1 MEPATVCRTVNGDCY
16 CAGAF
21 KLGGKIV
28 LGVVFPVSLL
38 AIVAAVTFAYLFFKY
53 KRRYAVGFWSLAPVP
68 DAAEKEGVLPLAQLN
83 GCR

>member
-1 MEPATVCRTVNGDCY
+1 MKPAAVCKIVNEDCD
-16 CAGAF
+16 CAGAL

-53 KRRYAVGFWSLAPVP
+53 KRRYAVGSWSLAPIS
-68 DAAEKEGVLPLAQLN
+68 DAAEKEGVLLLAQLN